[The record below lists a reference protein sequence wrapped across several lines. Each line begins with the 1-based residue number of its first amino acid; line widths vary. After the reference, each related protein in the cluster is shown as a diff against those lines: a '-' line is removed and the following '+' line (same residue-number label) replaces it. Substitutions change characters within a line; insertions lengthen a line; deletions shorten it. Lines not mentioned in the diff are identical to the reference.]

1 MIIFNVNQYQKI
13 KIYKINGGQQ
23 RGCGEIFIER
33 RGACVCKIKKVKY
46 IHHINMNFG
55 IKYQYL
61 VYFKYLHVCI
71 QITLSP

>member
-46 IHHINMNFG
+46 DMIHHMNFG
-55 IKYQYL
+55 DI
-61 VYFKYLHVCI
+61 
-71 QITLSP
+71 

>member
-46 IHHINMNFG
+46 DMNDTSYELR
-55 IKYQYL
+55 I
-61 VYFKYLHVCI
+61 
-71 QITLSP
+71 

>member
-23 RGCGEIFIER
+23 RGCGEILIER

-46 IHHINMNFG
+46 IIYINFG

-61 VYFKYLHVCI
+61 VCI
-71 QITLSP
+71 F

>member
-46 IHHINMNFG
+46 DTSYMNFG
-55 IKYQYL
+55 DIYNI
-61 VYFKYLHVCI
+61 F
-71 QITLSP
+71 